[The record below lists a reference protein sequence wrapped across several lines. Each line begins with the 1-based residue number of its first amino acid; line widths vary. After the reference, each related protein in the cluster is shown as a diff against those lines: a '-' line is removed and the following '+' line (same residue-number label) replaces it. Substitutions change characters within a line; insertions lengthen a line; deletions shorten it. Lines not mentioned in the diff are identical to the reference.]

1 MTDTRNLLNRVE
13 LAKDQAADTQRAKAR
28 RRLRVAGSL
37 QNVVQSADEI
47 SGVAEAFD
55 DLVDQLTNNRID
67 NTDLKGRLREQI
79 AQPLHRIGKQRMP
92 QFAAQLKLVEKQV
105 DDPAAAKPEID
116 KALALAD
123 EILVEMRE
131 VLDRMLELET
141 YNEVVALLRG
151 IITDQDEISRK
162 TKQRQKEQ
170 LPGLDEE

>member
-1 MTDTRNLLNRVE
+1 
-13 LAKDQAADTQRAKAR
+13 
-28 RRLRVAGSL
+28 
-37 QNVVQSADEI
+37 
-47 SGVAEAFD
+47 
-55 DLVDQLTNNRID
+55 
-67 NTDLKGRLREQI
+67 
-79 AQPLHRIGKQRMP
+79 MP
-92 QFAAQLKLVEKQV
+92 QLAAQLKLVEKQV
-105 DDPAAAKPEID
+105 DEPAAAKPEID

-170 LPGLDEE
+170 LPGLEEE